1 MFQALKRISCIVSLK
16 PQQSSAEKWHD
27 FDPSALQGR
36 LWGLVRSYNP
46 LTGMARAWIHFY
58 LTVNPELLTIT
69 PPLPGLGS
77 RVCKPSPYGLYI
89 LFGHIKLTKNFSQYS
104 TVGRFP
110 SWRSSNSGSIFFSH
124 VAPWLLSCLEVG
136 YVCFPLQHRVLTTE
150 EFQENP
156 SMPFLNYVTKDEL
169 LIWCLAFLLFLFY
182 LSFLG
187 KPAAMLGTVLW
198 RCPCGE
204 ELKACQQSVIRW
216 GLSTS
221 ELRSWFPGS
230 FWAFRRLQ
238 LWLIIQLQCPG
249 RSWAR
254 TTQLNHS

>member
-1 MFQALKRISCIVSLK
+1 MILI
-16 PQQSSAEKWHD
+16 H
-27 FDPSALQGR
+27 SALQGR
-36 LWGLVRSYNP
+36 LWGLVKVLQP
-46 LTGMARAWIHFY
+46 VTGMARAWIHFY
-58 LTVNPELLTIT
+58 LTVNPELLTMT

-77 RVCKPSPYGLYI
+77 RVCKLDPYGLYI

-124 VAPWLLSCLEVG
+124 VAPWLAAAPWNGVCLLPFTAQSLNHWNSRKVP
-136 YVCFPLQHRVLTTE
+136 VCHFWD
-150 EFQENP
+150 
-156 SMPFLNYVTKDEL
+156 YVTKDEL

-204 ELKACQQSVIRW
+204 ELKSCQQSVIRW

-221 ELRSWFPGS
+221 ELGSWFPGS

-238 LWLIIQLQCPG
+238 LWLIIQLQYPG